1 MIKPNDIPTEK
12 AIFASAW
19 ALMVEGLEASTDEA
33 WGSVVGH
40 AEELQGKGN
49 DKATDGLASSLA
61 WAVIDYLEAKE
72 KGKRHR

>member
-19 ALMVEGLEASTDEA
+19 ALMVEGLEASNDEA
-33 WGSVVGH
+33 WGSVKGH

-49 DKATDGLASSLA
+49 DAATKGLASSLA
-61 WAVIDYLEAKE
+61 WAVWNYLEAKE
-72 KGKRHR
+72 REKHR